1 MINQTA
7 IGAENTIGTEIA
19 SRRKVGVGG
28 DKIGEIL
35 LSQGKISRMIV
46 SAVKPMRDSYLPN
59 DKDLKWRN

>member
-7 IGAENTIGTEIA
+7 IGAENTIETE
-19 SRRKVGVGG
+19 
-28 DKIGEIL
+28 IGEIL